1 MDDAGKLKQLFK
13 VTQAVMKSRHEQVE
27 EAMDEMEK
35 EAKVSKKKG
44 IHICLKHVIV
54 LTQQQQVNGA
64 LCYLSFYF
72 PILLKIYFEMSVWFH
87 FSEQELL
94 KEQKELEKKIQD
106 LEVSGAM
113 LVFSPDN
120 VLVIVSLWDMFKV

>member
-1 MDDAGKLKQLFK
+1 
-13 VTQAVMKSRHEQVE
+13 MKSRHEQVE

-44 IHICLKHVIV
+44 IHICLKHAIV
-54 LTQQQQVNGA
+54 LTQQQQVNDA

-72 PILLKIYFEMSVWFH
+72 PILLKIYFEMSAWFH